1 MRLDE
6 EMRELR
12 KEVSQFRVETRQRLE
27 VIENEVN
34 KQVSLNYNRAVVDHL
49 ASTTIELIDSLK
61 CGEANEMELDCKKMM
76 ANAQQGYLRLLKDGR
91 VTEALEAMDEAIL
104 VMDKVSQG
112 MRDRGKPG
120 CVECM
125 ESEIGVIES
134 NKRMLSHL
142 QMLESPAIA
151 LGEQR
156 QTVGRIDPPS
166 LHEEILNPLSNK
178 ARVQILVSIYEGR
191 NRFADL
197 VEATG
202 QRGGHLLYH
211 LRMLMDN
218 GFVNQFASKEYVLT
232 KKGLKTLIVLAQLS
246 GEIS

>member
-12 KEVSQFRVETRQRLE
+12 KEVSQFRAETRQRLE

-61 CGEANEMELDCKKMM
+61 CGEAKEMELDCKKMM
-76 ANAQQGYLRLLKDGR
+76 SNAQQGYLRLLKDGR
-91 VTEALEAMDEAIL
+91 VTEALGAMDEAIL

-125 ESEIGVIES
+125 ESERVVIES
-134 NKRMLSHL
+134 NKRMLSQL
-142 QMLESPAIA
+142 QLLEFPAVA
-151 LGEQR
+151 MGEQR
-156 QTVGRIDPPS
+156 QTVGKIDPPS
-166 LHEEILNPLSNK
+166 LHDEVLSPLSNK
-178 ARVQILVSIYEGR
+178 ARVQILVSVYEGR

-211 LRMLMDN
+211 LRMLVDH
-218 GFVNQFASKEYVLT
+218 GFVSQFASKEYVLT

-246 GEIS
+246 GELS